1 MDVITVRH
9 QGYLRR
15 PRSQSRSRSHDAVAR
30 YSDRPD
36 SAILPPLV
44 ARQSRAAQR
53 VVRWVTK
60 SPSPNKAPTSRAGF
74 RASSCLTG
82 RLWRTANTMPRLG
95 VVHGTG
101 CCGSCPTGHAKS
113 QAGNRC
119 SRKHN
124 RLRAFGP
131 RMVCSDNGPKVRATR
146 QDRNLRPHAR
156 WRPNGPLQWRWVKQH
171 SVK

>member
-9 QGYLRR
+9 QGYPRR
-15 PRSQSRSRSHDAVAR
+15 RRSQSRSRSHDAVAR

-44 ARQSRAAQR
+44 ARQPRAAER
-53 VVRWVTK
+53 VVRWLTR
-60 SPSPNKAPTSRAGF
+60 APCQTGARTSRRVPGVGLSYGSFMA
-74 RASSCLTG
+74 R
-82 RLWRTANTMPRLG
+82 ANTTPRLG
-95 VVHGTG
+95 AVHGTG

-131 RMVCSDNGPKVRATR
+131 RMVCSDNGPKARATR
-146 QDRNLRPHAR
+146 QDRILRPHAR
-156 WRPNGPLQWRWVKQH
+156 WRPKGPLQRRWVKQH